1 VFAVVQPEPA
11 VWRGTLGGQHHR
23 LGHVVGNSVCHGFFG
38 GLGRVRTE
46 RKKTARGFT
55 DCVCCRLSDNAN
67 ITQGAAMNAATVYD
81 FEAARID
88 GSLMKL
94 SDCRG
99 KVLLIVNT
107 ASACGFTP
115 QFSGLQTLHDTY
127 ANRGLVLLGFPCN
140 QFGAQDPGSNAEIGA
155 FCQKNYGVAFDMMA
169 KIDVNGSQSHPLF
182 QWLKQQ
188 APGLLGSEGIKW
200 NFTKF
205 LVGRDGQVIK
215 RYASLDKPA
224 SLAADIEQALSQA

>member
-1 VFAVVQPEPA
+1 
-11 VWRGTLGGQHHR
+11 
-23 LGHVVGNSVCHGFFG
+23 
-38 GLGRVRTE
+38 
-46 RKKTARGFT
+46 
-55 DCVCCRLSDNAN
+55 
-67 ITQGAAMNAATVYD
+67 MNAATVYD

-115 QFSGLQTLHDTY
+115 QFSGLQALHDTY

-140 QFGAQDPGSNAEIGA
+140 QFGAQDPGSNTDIGA

-169 KIDVNGSQSHPLF
+169 KIDVNGSQAHPLF